1 MVERRAAGRPRA
13 SSRGRGRPSDKLWDQ
28 LRDCHRQ
35 IRAELREVVRAH
47 GLYLSEYRALARL
60 GAGPLTSSQLA
71 EGLGLTPASMT
82 DLGRQLLARGW
93 VVKEPHPHDGRSHL
107 LRLTLAGRAAHLS
120 ARREYRERL
129 AQVYAALSPEARRA
143 LAQGLLG
150 LERVLT
156 ARQSERIPQS
166 ALGGARASPRA
177 ER

>member
-1 MVERRAAGRPRA
+1 M
-13 SSRGRGRPSDKLWDQ
+13 
-28 LRDCHRQ
+28 
-35 IRAELREVVRAH
+35 VRAH